1 MWCAQAQTGG
11 SLSRG
16 RDSAASCRVEIRP
29 RRDYLEDQPEQKDV
43 SMKFPRLAVTLIL
56 ATLVAAPALAGSVI
70 QVMHPWARPTIPNRP
85 GVAYFGV
92 HNMGD
97 APDRL
102 IGARAGRVGKIEIHE
117 AMQQGGVM
125 SMAPVDAVEIPAG
138 GMAHL
143 GPGGLHLMMFAI
155 DPPLKEGDTLEMV
168 LIFEAAGEVA
178 ITVPVS
184 KTMGD
189 PQHHG
194 EGHQHGATGN

>member
-1 MWCAQAQTGG
+1 MLRHRGGAKSGLAGAIQRGQA
-11 SLSRG
+11 
-16 RDSAASCRVEIRP
+16 
-29 RRDYLEDQPEQKDV
+29 EQKDF
-43 SMKFPRLAVTLIL
+43 SMKFPRLAVAIFLAALI
-56 ATLVAAPALAGSVI
+56 TTSALAGSVI

-85 GVAYFGV
+85 GVVYFGV

-102 IGARAGRVGKIEIHE
+102 IGARAGGVGKIEIHE

-125 SMAPVDAVEIPAG
+125 SMTPVGAVEIPAG

-178 ITVPVS
+178 ITVPVH
-184 KTMGD
+184 KTGDD

-194 EGHQHGATGN
+194 EGHQHGTTGN

>member
-1 MWCAQAQTGG
+1 
-11 SLSRG
+11 
-16 RDSAASCRVEIRP
+16 
-29 RRDYLEDQPEQKDV
+29 
-43 SMKFPRLAVTLIL
+43 MKFSRLAVTLIL

-102 IGARAGRVGKIEIHE
+102 IGARAAGVDKIELHKAEQKNGI
-117 AMQQGGVM
+117 MT
-125 SMAPVDAVEIPAG
+125 MAPVDALEIPAG

-143 GPGGLHLMMFAI
+143 GPGGLHLMMFGI
-155 DPPLKEGDTLEMV
+155 DPPLKEGDTLEMI
-168 LIFEAAGEVA
+168 LIFEGAGEVA
-178 ITVPVS
+178 ITVPVG
-184 KTMGD
+184 KTMGG

-194 EGHQHGATGN
+194 EVHQHGATGN